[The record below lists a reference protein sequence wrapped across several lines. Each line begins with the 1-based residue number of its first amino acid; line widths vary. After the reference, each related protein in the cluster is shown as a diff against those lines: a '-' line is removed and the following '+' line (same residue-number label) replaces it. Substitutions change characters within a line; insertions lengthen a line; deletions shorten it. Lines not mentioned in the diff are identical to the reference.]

1 MTDLNVNTVKD
12 DLLWL
17 SADDAEALARGT
29 HGNPFSVLGVH
40 ACGEDDAETCLLR
53 VYLPGALG
61 VDVLDRDTSER
72 RCSLTGIQ
80 IPGLF
85 AGRLPH
91 VAPYTLHVR
100 WPGGEQQ
107 TEDPYSFDLLL
118 GEMDLY
124 LIGEGNHRDLGR
136 CLGAQPMEVD
146 DVPGVRFAVWAPNAR
161 RVSVVG
167 NFNGWDGRR
176 HVMRLRHPAG
186 VWELFLPRLGPG
198 ESYKYEILDA
208 HGTIALKADPV
219 ALATETPPHTSSVV
233 ADTTP
238 FTWHDAEW
246 VAQRGER
253 QAPDRP
259 MSIYEVHAA
268 SWRKHGGHDGVAY
281 SWRDLAEH
289 LIPYVLEMGFTHVEL
304 LPVMEHP
311 FGGSWGYQPLS
322 QFAPSGRFGKPED
335 FAYFVDACHQS
346 GVGVILDWVPAHFP
360 TDPHGLARFDGT
372 ALYEYEHPFEG
383 FHQDWDT
390 YIYNLGRREVHGFML
405 ASALHWLRH
414 YHVDALRVDAVASML
429 YRNYSRNEG
438 EWIPNQYGGQ
448 ENLEAIDFLRHLND
462 VVAEEVPGASVI
474 AEEST
479 AWPGVTQ
486 PTRDGGLGFAYKW
499 NMGWMH
505 DTLEYIAKDPIYRS
519 YAHHELTFPMVY
531 AFSEKYV
538 LPISHDEVVHGK
550 GSLIGKM
557 PGDEW
562 QQYANL
568 RAYLSIM
575 WTQPGKKLLFMGCE
589 FGQWREWSHDRELDW
604 SLLGDTHHV
613 GIQRLIV
620 DLNRLYQE
628 EAPLH
633 QRDAEPAGFAW
644 VVGDDSINSV
654 FAWLRWDLIGEPL
667 LVVANM
673 TPLPRYAYRIGVPIM
688 GVWEE
693 IYNSDAQC
701 YGGTNLGNMGQIP
714 AQDAPLHG
722 QTASVSLT
730 LPPLGVIVLRAPRS
744 GSPGSVGGHAKP
756 A

>member
-1 MTDLNVNTVKD
+1 MTDLNVNSVKD
-12 DLLWL
+12 EALWL

-29 HGNPFSVLGVH
+29 HGNPFSILGVH
-40 ACGEDDAETCLLR
+40 ACGEEGAEARQLR

-61 VDVLDRDTSER
+61 VDVLDRDSGER

-91 VAPYTLHVR
+91 VAPYTLRIR
-100 WPGGEQQ
+100 WSGGEQE
-107 TEDPYSFDLLL
+107 TEDPYSFGLLL
-118 GEMDLY
+118 GETDLY
-124 LIGEGNHRDLGR
+124 LFGEGNHRNLGH
-136 CLGAQPMEVD
+136 CLGAQPMEID
-146 DVPGVRFAVWAPNAR
+146 GVPGVRFAVWAPNAR

-167 NFNGWDGRR
+167 NFNAWDGRR

-186 VWELFLPRLGPG
+186 VWELFIPRVGPG
-198 ESYKYEILDA
+198 ESYKYELLDA
-208 HGTIALKADPV
+208 HDTLALKADPV

-233 ADTTP
+233 ADTAP

-246 VAQRGER
+246 IAQRGER

-259 MSIYEVHAA
+259 ISAYEVHAA
-268 SWRKHGGHDGVAY
+268 SWRKHGGHDGITY

-304 LPVMEHP
+304 LPIMEHP

-335 FAYFVDACHQS
+335 FAYFVDTCHQA
-346 GVGVILDWVPAHFP
+346 GLGVILDWVPAHFP
-360 TDPHGLARFDGT
+360 TDAHGLARFDGT

-429 YRNYSRNEG
+429 YRNYSRKEG

-448 ENLEAIDFLRHLND
+448 ENLEAIEFLRHLND

-486 PTRDGGLGFAYKW
+486 PTSEGGLGFAYKW

-505 DTLEYIAKDPIYRS
+505 DTLEYVAKDPVYRS

-531 AFSEKYV
+531 AFSERYV

-604 SLLGDTHHV
+604 SLLGEAHHAGV
-613 GIQRLIV
+613 QRLV
-620 DLNRLYQE
+620 GDLNRLYQRE
-628 EAPLH
+628 TPLH
-633 QRDAEPAGFAW
+633 QRDTEPEGFAW
-644 VVGDDSINSV
+644 VVGDDSTNSV
-654 FAWLRWDLIGEPL
+654 FAWLRWNSLGEPL

-673 TPLPRYAYRIGVPIM
+673 TPLSRYDYRLGVPVM
-688 GVWEE
+688 GRWEE
-693 IYNSDAQC
+693 IFNSDAQC
-701 YGGTNLGNMGQIP
+701 YGGSNVGNMGQIQ
-714 AQDAPLHG
+714 ALDTPLHG
-722 QTASVSLT
+722 QMASISLT
-730 LPPLGVIVLRAPRS
+730 LPPLGVVLL
-744 GSPGSVGGHAKP
+744 SPGALGE
-756 A
+756 

>member
-1 MTDLNVNTVKD
+1 MTDLNVNTVED
-12 DLLWL
+12 DVLWL
-17 SADDAEALARGT
+17 SPDDAEALVRGT
-29 HGNPFSVLGVH
+29 HGDPFSVLGVH
-40 ACGEDDAETCLLR
+40 ACGAEDAESCLLR

-61 VDVLDRDTSER
+61 VDVLDRDTGQR

-80 IPGLF
+80 VPGLF

-91 VAPYTLHVR
+91 VAPYKLRIR
-100 WPGGEQQ
+100 WPGGERE
-107 TEDPYSFDLLL
+107 TEDPYSFGLLL
-118 GEMDLY
+118 GETDLY
-124 LIGEGNHRDLGR
+124 LIGEGNHRNLGH
-136 CLGAQPMEVD
+136 CLGAQPMAVD
-146 DVPGVRFAVWAPNAR
+146 GVSGVRFAVWAPNAR

-186 VWELFLPRLGPG
+186 VWELFIPRLGPG

-208 HGTIALKADPV
+208 HGAIALKADPV

-238 FTWHDAEW
+238 FTWHDDEW
-246 VAQRGER
+246 IARRGEH

-259 MSIYEVHAA
+259 ISAYEVHAA
-268 SWRKHGGHDGVAY
+268 SWRKHGGHDGVSY

-304 LPVMEHP
+304 LPIMEHP

-322 QFAPSGRFGKPED
+322 QFAPSGRFGKSED
-335 FAYFVDACHQS
+335 FAYFVDACHQA
-346 GVGVILDWVPAHFP
+346 GLGVILDWVPAHFP
-360 TDPHGLARFDGT
+360 TDAHGLARFDGT

-383 FHQDWDT
+383 FHQDWNT
-390 YIYNLGRREVHGFML
+390 YIYNLGRREVHGFLL

-414 YHVDALRVDAVASML
+414 FHIDALRVDAVASML

-462 VVAEEVPGASVI
+462 VVAEEVPGAVVI

-505 DTLEYIAKDPIYRS
+505 DTLEYIAKDPVYRS

-550 GSLIGKM
+550 GSLINKM

-562 QQYANL
+562 QQFANL

-589 FGQWREWSHDRELDW
+589 FGQWREWHHDRELDW
-604 SLLGDTHHV
+604 SLLGESHHA
-613 GIQRLIV
+613 GIQRLV
-620 DLNRLYQE
+620 GDLNRLYQE
-628 EAPLH
+628 KTPLH
-633 QRDAEPAGFAW
+633 QRDTEPEGFAW
-644 VVGDDSINSV
+644 VVGDDSTNSV
-654 FAWLRWDLIGEPL
+654 FAWLRWNLIGEPL

-673 TPLPRYAYRIGVPIM
+673 TPVPRHDYRLGVPVM
-688 GVWEE
+688 GAWEE
-693 IYNSDAQC
+693 IFNSDAQC
-701 YGGTNLGNMGQIP
+701 YGGSNLGNMGQIQ
-714 AQDAPLHG
+714 ALDAPLHG
-722 QTASVSLT
+722 QTASISLT
-730 LPPLGVIVLRAPRS
+730 LPPLGVVLLVPGAS
-744 GSPGSVGGHAKP
+744 GE
-756 A
+756 